1 MVISDRLRELR
12 ESKKYVAGGI
22 ENKTGSAPLLHL
34 ACGKRSHSS
43 SHRDFGE
50 VGESLEVPM
59 HQLFYDGEKPRQLPN
74 LLKRKISGEI
84 VWGSSGKSAPYL
96 TN

>member
-22 ENKTGSAPLLHL
+22 EKKTGSAPLLHL

-50 VGESLEVPM
+50 VGES
-59 HQLFYDGEKPRQLPN
+59 F
-74 LLKRKISGEI
+74 
-84 VWGSSGKSAPYL
+84 GSTDASVVL
-96 TN
+96 